1 MTQIKKPSRR
11 HPALNLRNLRTP
23 SPVSSVPRCRCG
35 SFRSIQHHRT
45 LAFTLIE
52 LLVVISIIAI
62 LVGILLPAL
71 GAARESAYK
80 ITCGQ
85 NQQQM
90 GVALQAYAVDND
102 DRLAVN
108 PAAGT
113 DPLRGYSG
121 ITQATNAIYTQGTD
135 ELVGLGVMLDGYAT
149 APEAMFCPADDSSD
163 PVEELEHVKQ
173 RDDSASSSYFYRQL
187 DRTTK
192 FRIDDL
198 GPSNPGLLA
207 TALLIDANSLLSFDP
222 SYYRTNH
229 SNTAVNI
236 LYNDGHVTSHSNHGT
251 SADGLFSIRDQDFGI
266 DPSGGQ
272 RFDEIF
278 ITADFAAIG
287 DPTDAPAVAPVTP

>member
-1 MTQIKKPSRR
+1 M
-11 HPALNLRNLRTP
+11 RNK
-23 SPVSSVPRCRCG
+23 
-35 SFRSIQHHRT
+35 
-45 LAFTLIE
+45 AFTLIE

-71 GAARESAYK
+71 GAARRSAYK

-90 GVALQAYAVDND
+90 GVALQAYAASHE

-108 PAAGT
+108 PAAGL
-113 DPLRGYSG
+113 DFARGYFG
-121 ITQATNAIYTQGTD
+121 IVQATNAIYTQGTD

-149 APEAMFCPADDSSD
+149 APEAMFCPADDSAD
-163 PVEELEHVKQ
+163 PVEELEHVTQ
-173 RDDSASSSYFYRQL
+173 RNDSASNSYFYRQL

-198 GPSNPGLLA
+198 GQSNPGLPA

-222 SYYRTNH
+222 DYYRTNH
-229 SNTAVNI
+229 GNDTVNI
-236 LYNDGHVTSHSNHGT
+236 LYNDGHVTTENNNGT
-251 SADGLFSIRDQDFGI
+251 QTDGLYSIRDLDFGV

-272 RFDEIF
+272 RMDEIF
-278 ITADFAAIG
+278 VHADFALI
-287 DPTDAPAVAPVTP
+287 DDIQNAPDIESLGP

>member
-1 MTQIKKPSRR
+1 MFNK
-11 HPALNLRNLRTP
+11 
-23 SPVSSVPRCRCG
+23 
-35 SFRSIQHHRT
+35 
-45 LAFTLIE
+45 AFTLIE

-71 GAARESAYK
+71 GAARKSAYK

-90 GVALQAYAVDND
+90 GVALQAYAVDNE

-108 PAAGT
+108 PAAGL
-113 DPLRGYSG
+113 DFARGYFG

-135 ELVGLGVMLDGYAT
+135 ELIGLGMMLDGYASDPRT
-149 APEAMFCPADDSSD
+149 MFCPADDSAD
-163 PVEELEHVKQ
+163 PVEELEYVKQ
-173 RDDSASSSYFYRQL
+173 RNNSASNSYFYRQL

-192 FRIDDL
+192 FHIDDL
-198 GPSNPGLLA
+198 GQSNPDLLA

-229 SNTAVNI
+229 ANETVNI
-236 LYNDGHVTSHSNHGT
+236 LYNDGHVTSQPNNGT
-251 SADGLFSIRDQDFGI
+251 QSDGLYSVRDLDFGV

-272 RFDEIF
+272 RLDEIF
-278 ITADFAAIG
+278 VFADFVLI
-287 DPTDAPAVAPVTP
+287 DDIQNAPDIEQ